1 MSIWDNLFL
10 STCFNYLSKN
20 KNKNYIN
27 NSKRRNCEEIDGKK
41 KLKNRGNRNLVIFF
55 YIYIYFFKIRN
66 AKSIVAQLNYF
77 LMFQIKKSR
86 IQNIILP

>member
-20 KNKNYIN
+20 KNKNNIN

-41 KLKNRGNRNLVIFF
+41 KLKNRGNRNLVI
-55 YIYIYFFKIRN
+55 YIYIYIYIYKFRN

>member
-55 YIYIYFFKIRN
+55 YIYIFFKFRN

>member
-1 MSIWDNLFL
+1 MSIWDTLFL

-41 KLKNRGNRNLVIFF
+41 KLRNRGNRNLVIF
-55 YIYIYFFKIRN
+55 YLYIYFFKFRN
-66 AKSIVAQLNYF
+66 AKSIVGQLNYF
-77 LMFQIKKSR
+77 LMFQIKKSK